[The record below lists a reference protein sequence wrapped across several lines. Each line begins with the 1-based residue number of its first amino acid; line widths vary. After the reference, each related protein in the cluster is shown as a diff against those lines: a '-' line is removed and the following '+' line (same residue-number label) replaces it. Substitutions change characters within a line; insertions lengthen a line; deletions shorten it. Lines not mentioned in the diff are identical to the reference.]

1 MGGKSFSIGEA
12 AAASGLPVKTIRYY
26 EEIGL
31 IPQAVRTDGSVH
43 GDGHRIYG
51 DADVGR
57 LRFIQHARL
66 FGLSLAEIRE
76 LLALADGKGCP
87 SHQPEYRKILGRHL
101 HGIDERVR
109 HLLGLRA
116 AIEKLMSPAGSA
128 NATEC
133 SWDTCACMKPAQP
146 ASPNAAARSGRHPIK
161 GGHHV

>member
-1 MGGKSFSIGEA
+1 MDGKTFAIGEA

-31 IPQAVRTDGSVH
+31 IPPAMRTNGSAH
-43 GDGHRIYG
+43 GSGHRVYN

-66 FGLSLAEIRE
+66 FGLSLAEIRD
-76 LLALADGKGCP
+76 LVALAEGNGCP
-87 SHQPEYRKILGRHL
+87 SRQPEYRKIRGRHL
-101 HGIDERVR
+101 HGIDEGVR

-116 AIEKLMSPAGSA
+116 AIEKLMSPPGSA

-133 SWDTCACMKPAQP
+133 SWGTCACMKPAEP
-146 ASPNAAARSGRHPIK
+146 ASSNAAAPSGRHTIK
-161 GGHHV
+161 GGKHV

>member
-1 MGGKSFSIGEA
+1 MNGKTLSIGEA

-31 IPQAVRTDGSVH
+31 IPHAMRTNGSLR
-43 GDGHRIYG
+43 GGGHRIYG

-87 SHQPEYRKILGRHL
+87 SRQPEYRKVLGRHL
-101 HGIDERVR
+101 HGIDERVH

-116 AIEKLMSPAGSA
+116 AIETLMSPAGSA

-146 ASPNAAARSGRHPIK
+146 ASSNAAAPPGRHPIK
-161 GGHHV
+161 GGHYV

>member
-1 MGGKSFSIGEA
+1 MNGKTLSIGEA

-31 IPQAVRTDGSVH
+31 IPHAVRTNGSLH
-43 GDGHRIYG
+43 GGGHRIYG

-87 SHQPEYRKILGRHL
+87 SRQPEYRTILGRHL
-101 HGIDERVR
+101 NGIDERVR

-116 AIEKLMSPAGSA
+116 AIEKLMSPAGPA

-133 SWDTCACMKPAQP
+133 SWGTCACMKPEQP
-146 ASPNAAARSGRHPIK
+146 ASAKAAAPSGRHPIK
-161 GGHHV
+161 GGNHV